1 MPSKRWLWV
10 RPTPRVYAYNREMST
25 FNTTPAAEESASS
38 SLRSLRASS
47 EAAVERSTSSRA
59 VRAASAAPE
68 PGSGLA
74 GYNGYYDRQL
84 KLLKEAEM
92 ARQASALS
100 ASAKATSASAKAT
113 SASAMS
119 KSATATMMKK
129 TVEKQE
135 TSVQQETL
143 QQKKVSFMKR
153 QEASLQEG
161 RQSMSKAVRRAEY
174 HAQTSGKDPR
184 HVGVPR
190 DLSDDILKKMAD
202 IHICP
207 YEGREIGEARAAAS
221 QGKLRVDRMDKEL
234 ASITASA
241 MKYKSI
247 YSKSAA
253 EMAKEALQAV
263 EAEAKS
269 FKKTRKTVVEETR
282 RQVAAA

>member
-25 FNTTPAAEESASS
+25 FNTTPAAEDSASY

-92 ARQASALS
+92 ARQASSSSVKA
-100 ASAKATSASAKAT
+100 AS

-119 KSATATMMKK
+119 KSTAATTVKK

-221 QGKLRVDRMDKEL
+221 QGKLRVERMDKEL

-241 MKYKSI
+241 MKYKSL

-263 EAEAKS
+263 EAESKS

>member
-1 MPSKRWLWV
+1 
-10 RPTPRVYAYNREMST
+10 
-25 FNTTPAAEESASS
+25 
-38 SLRSLRASS
+38 
-47 EAAVERSTSSRA
+47 
-59 VRAASAAPE
+59 
-68 PGSGLA
+68 
-74 GYNGYYDRQL
+74 
-84 KLLKEAEM
+84 
-92 ARQASALS
+92 
-100 ASAKATSASAKAT
+100 
-113 SASAMS
+113 
-119 KSATATMMKK
+119 MMKK
-129 TVEKQE
+129 TVEK
-135 TSVQQETL
+135 QETL

-207 YEGREIGEARAAAS
+207 YEGREIGEAQAAAS
-221 QGKLRVDRMDKEL
+221 QGKLRVERMDKEL

-241 MKYKSI
+241 MKYKSL

-263 EAEAKS
+263 EAESKS

>member
-25 FNTTPAAEESASS
+25 FNTTPAAEDSASY

-92 ARQASALS
+92 ARQASSSSVKA
-100 ASAKATSASAKAT
+100 AS

-119 KSATATMMKK
+119 KSTAATTTVKK

-221 QGKLRVDRMDKEL
+221 QGKLRVERMDKEL

-241 MKYKSI
+241 MKYKSL

-263 EAEAKS
+263 EAESKS

>member
-25 FNTTPAAEESASS
+25 FNTTPAPEDSASY

-92 ARQASALS
+92 ARQASSSSVKA
-100 ASAKATSASAKAT
+100 ASSSVKAAS

-119 KSATATMMKK
+119 KSTAATSVKK
-129 TVEKQE
+129 TVERQE

-221 QGKLRVDRMDKEL
+221 QGKLRVERMDKEL

-241 MKYKSI
+241 MKYKSL

-263 EAEAKS
+263 EAESKS

>member
-1 MPSKRWLWV
+1 
-10 RPTPRVYAYNREMST
+10 
-25 FNTTPAAEESASS
+25 
-38 SLRSLRASS
+38 
-47 EAAVERSTSSRA
+47 VERSTSSRA

-100 ASAKATSASAKAT
+100 SSAKATSAASAKATS

-253 EMAKEALQAV
+253 EMAKEALHAV